1 MGDEV
6 AVGSRA
12 GAGSVTGPRAGST
25 RRPTV
30 TAVATRPS
38 RATGSVRST
47 ERGAV
52 TAEAAVVVPLLLAV
66 AMALVWLVALA
77 VTQVRVVDAARE
89 VARAA
94 ARGEDD
100 ATAIGAGR
108 RVAPEGTEFDVSREG
123 GTVRVRVAARVRG
136 PGGLLGFLPAVPV
149 DSEAFAVEE
158 PAAAG

>member
-1 MGDEV
+1 M
-6 AVGSRA
+6 GSRA
-12 GAGSVTGPRAGST
+12 GAGSVAGPGSGST
-25 RRPTV
+25 RLPTV
-30 TAVATRPS
+30 TAVTSGFTRTRGPI
-38 RATGSVRST
+38 GST

-52 TAEAAVVVPLLLAV
+52 TAEAAVVIPLLLAV

-100 ATAIGAGR
+100 ATAVEAGR
-108 RVAPEGTEFDVSREG
+108 RVAPEGAEFDVSREG
-123 GTVRVRVAARVRG
+123 GTVRVQVAARVRG

-158 PAAAG
+158 PAAAGGAG